1 MYLIQSY
8 DVLINI
14 SILGLFHR
22 LSIKSFLG
30 LLRLGDEVIGFSDL
44 HHEVVVRE
52 HVLLDLLNWE
62 LDQHTGDLWHS
73 LVSDEVLDEWEDGF
87 SDSLLEVRVLFGDLG
102 ADLHGN
108 LLVLSCDWVGW
119 AGSWRSWLWHW
130 CSHWGS
136 RLWWHHTSL
145 WHWGASWSWHTTG
158 HVWHWLSLR
167 HTWHTVWWSAWASLL
182 TVSSWAGL
190 VLTWWSSV
198 LWSSSH
204 HVSLLV
210 VEVGVHGL
218 VLLHDVQQL
227 LKNLSHVWVAGKIVE
242 VESTG
247 LLGLIF
253 FEISLIHGILDLDLS
268 LLLNLVMVD
277 DQGLSFESSVVKVSL
292 GNSS

>member
-1 MYLIQSY
+1 M
-8 DVLINI
+8 
-14 SILGLFHR
+14 
-22 LSIKSFLG
+22 
-30 LLRLGDEVIGFSDL
+30 
-44 HHEVVVRE
+44 
-52 HVLLDLLNWE
+52 
-62 LDQHTGDLWHS
+62 
-73 LVSDEVLDEWEDGF
+73 
-87 SDSLLEVRVLFGDLG
+87 
-102 ADLHGN
+102 
-108 LLVLSCDWVGW
+108 
-119 AGSWRSWLWHW
+119 
-130 CSHWGS
+130 
-136 RLWWHHTSL
+136 
-145 WHWGASWSWHTTG
+145 
-158 HVWHWLSLR
+158 
-167 HTWHTVWWSAWASLL
+167 
-182 TVSSWAGL
+182 
-190 VLTWWSSV
+190 TWWSSV

-268 LLLNLVMVD
+268 LLLNLVVVD